1 MASGAGRVTGG
12 FRFGEF
18 ALRAFENMLLR
29 AVGARLPACQLHAC
43 STHRAA
49 RRLDGFR
56 GQGRGSVGRWHGLS
70 TACPARGRDPGARV
84 KAHAICAH
92 IVPVTGVDHPAEGL
106 MVPSQLGVV
115 EVCAFQGHHCASR
128 CAGGS
133 VRSRLNAACAHG
145 RASMRAT
152 NSHTVSPASEQ
163 SGKMAASATSNRDAG
178 LTQMGAERSSALNSR
193 IDWRLEPMEF
203 ESRRASVRTQSK
215 SSCRRPG
222 PKTTS
227 ICR

>member
-12 FRFGEF
+12 FRFGKF

-133 VRSRLNAACAHG
+133 VRSRLNAACTHG
-145 RASMRAT
+145 LASMRAT

-163 SGKMAASATSNRDAG
+163 SGKMAANFEPRRRANANGRGAVICPELSNRLA
-178 LTQMGAERSSALNSR
+178 
-193 IDWRLEPMEF
+193 P
-203 ESRRASVRTQSK
+203 
-215 SSCRRPG
+215 
-222 PKTTS
+222 
-227 ICR
+227 